1 MKNKILLLGFLVEML
16 LSCGINNGSSM
27 SVHGQSSKLQQRYSL
42 NLPDSLGGDS
52 ITGYAVLEGKI
63 AINTNEIMKIEV
75 MKLFLKSK
83 NQDEKMTDYYYG
95 IDTITNKDD
104 YNYMKRFKPF
114 LEEYYRTLKSI
125 KNNQPN
131 VSGNVYLYGVKV
143 LLN

>member
-1 MKNKILLLGFLVEML
+1 
-16 LSCGINNGSSM
+16 
-27 SVHGQSSKLQQRYSL
+27 
-42 NLPDSLGGDS
+42 
-52 ITGYAVLEGKI
+52 
-63 AINTNEIMKIEV
+63 MKIEV

-83 NQDEKMTDYYYG
+83 NQDKKLADYYYG

-104 YNYMKRFKPF
+104 YHYMKRFKPF

>member
-1 MKNKILLLGFLVEML
+1 ML
-16 LSCGINNGSSM
+16 LSCSIKNGSLRSIN
-27 SVHGQSSKLQQRYSL
+27 GQSSKLQQRYSL

-63 AINTNEIMKIEV
+63 SINTNEITKIEV

-83 NQDEKMTDYYYG
+83 NQDKKLTDYYYYG
-95 IDTITNKDD
+95 IDIITNKDD

-131 VSGNVYLYGVKV
+131 ASGDV
-143 LLN
+143 

>member
-1 MKNKILLLGFLVEML
+1 MKNKILLVVIIAMLFSCNIKNNLVNTV
-16 LSCGINNGSSM
+16 S
-27 SVHGQSSKLQQRYSL
+27 GQSSKNQQQYSL
-42 NLPDSLGGDS
+42 SLPDSLSGDS

-63 AINTNEIMKIEV
+63 AINTNKIMKIEV

-83 NQDEKMTDYYYG
+83 NQDKKLADYYYG

-143 LLN
+143 LLD

>member
-1 MKNKILLLGFLVEML
+1 MKNKILLLGVIIEML
-16 LSCGINNGSSM
+16 LSCNIKNNLANTVS
-27 SVHGQSSKLQQRYSL
+27 GQSSKLQQQYSL
-42 NLPDSLGGDS
+42 SLPDSLGGDS

-63 AINTNEIMKIEV
+63 AINTNKITKIEV

-83 NQDEKMTDYYYG
+83 NQDKKLADYYYG

-104 YNYMKRFKPF
+104 YNYMKRFKPC

>member
-1 MKNKILLLGFLVEML
+1 MKNKILLVVIIAML
-16 LSCGINNGSSM
+16 FSCNIKNNSLNT
-27 SVHGQSSKLQQRYSL
+27 VPGQSSKNQQQYSL
-42 NLPDSLGGDS
+42 SLPDSLSGDS

-63 AINTNEIMKIEV
+63 AINTNKIMKIEV

-83 NQDEKMTDYYYG
+83 DQDKKLADYYYG
-95 IDTITNKDD
+95 IDTIANKDD
-104 YNYMKRFKPF
+104 YNYMKRLKPF

-143 LLN
+143 LLD

>member
-1 MKNKILLLGFLVEML
+1 MKNKILLVVIIAMLFSCNIKNNLVNTV
-16 LSCGINNGSSM
+16 S
-27 SVHGQSSKLQQRYSL
+27 GQSSKNQQQYSL
-42 NLPDSLGGDS
+42 SLPDSLSGDS

-63 AINTNEIMKIEV
+63 AINTNKIMKIEV

-83 NQDEKMTDYYYG
+83 DQDKKLADYYYG
-95 IDTITNKDD
+95 IDTIANKDD
-104 YNYMKRFKPF
+104 YNYMKRLKPF

-143 LLN
+143 LLD

>member
-1 MKNKILLLGFLVEML
+1 MKNKILLLGVIIEML
-16 LSCGINNGSSM
+16 LSCNIKNNLANTVS
-27 SVHGQSSKLQQRYSL
+27 GQSSKLQQQYSL
-42 NLPDSLGGDS
+42 SLPDSLGGDS

-63 AINTNEIMKIEV
+63 AINTNKITKIEV

-83 NQDEKMTDYYYG
+83 NQDKKLADYYYG

-131 VSGNVYLYGVKV
+131 VSDNVYLYGVKV